1 MDLQAVTDRA
11 LWHVP
16 PHVTLER
23 NGVVV
28 LLDPQAPNWVA
39 TDARGAR
46 ILSWLDG
53 RTTLEE
59 VASRYAREPGV
70 ELAKAWLH
78 VNRLVREA
86 ARHGFA
92 SPEPPA
98 PATYPGRARHLNPRL
113 RELWIHTNNSC
124 NLACE
129 HCLVGSGPEG
139 DRGMAPESLFA
150 LIDEADALGA
160 ERFYFTGG
168 EPFYRRDVFELIERV
183 TQARGRE
190 LRV

>member
-70 ELAKAWLH
+70 EPAKAWLH
-78 VNRLVREA
+78 VDPLGPAPGRPHGGGAFLFRGGAAVLPPRRVRPHR
-86 ARHGFA
+86 ARDPGARSGAPRPHQRGPLPGGG
-92 SPEPPA
+92 PEPSA
-98 PATYPGRARHLNPRL
+98 
-113 RELWIHTNNSC
+113 
-124 NLACE
+124 
-129 HCLVGSGPEG
+129 
-139 DRGMAPESLFA
+139 
-150 LIDEADALGA
+150 GA
-160 ERFYFTGG
+160 E
-168 EPFYRRDVFELIERV
+168 P
-183 TQARGRE
+183 
-190 LRV
+190 

>member
-59 VASRYAREPGV
+59 VASRYAREPGD

-78 VNRLVREA
+78 VHRLVPEA
-86 ARHGFA
+86 ARHGRP
-92 SPEPPA
+92 SPQPPPPPTCPPPA
-98 PATYPGRARHLNPRL
+98 PHP
-113 RELWIHTNNSC
+113 
-124 NLACE
+124 
-129 HCLVGSGPEG
+129 
-139 DRGMAPESLFA
+139 
-150 LIDEADALGA
+150 
-160 ERFYFTGG
+160 
-168 EPFYRRDVFELIERV
+168 
-183 TQARGRE
+183 
-190 LRV
+190 